1 MTSEEGMACLHEA
14 ARYVCNTCC
23 VLLRNNIMKPF
34 RDNFVLV
41 IKKYLCILYYS
52 FPGIDS
58 ISNEQLLNG
67 IMKYNS
73 SDNYISILFELAIC
87 FFFQMIIVIFNEF
100 IYLIVFNR

>member
-1 MTSEEGMACLHEA
+1 MTPFQDELVLVMEK
-14 ARYVCNTCC
+14 YVCS
-23 VLLRNNIMKPF
+23 LH
-34 RDNFVLV
+34 D
-41 IKKYLCILYYS
+41 S